1 MKFAQE
7 FRKCFDGRLVMIAT
21 TTIILGFGVA
31 HWIGLRA
38 AADSTGGSQF
48 ASLAYDLAFGQAAFT
63 VMAIVIAATIVVSFA
78 TGVRSYESR
87 RLAVQLI
94 ITNMTFAA
102 LNLALLA
109 YRSGGT

>member
-7 FRKCFDGRLVMIAT
+7 LRKLFDARLVMIAT

-31 HWIGLRA
+31 HWNGLRA
-38 AADSTGGSQF
+38 AADSTGGSEF
-48 ASLAYDLAFGQAAFT
+48 ASLAYDLAFGKAAWT
-63 VMAIVIAATIVVSFA
+63 VMAIVIAATVIVSFV

-94 ITNMTFAA
+94 ITNMIFAT
-102 LNLALLA
+102 LNLALL
-109 YRSGGT
+109 